1 MQKKD
6 PAPSDGR
13 SVYEEFLRLPQE
25 RQKDL
30 LRKWLRFFQ
39 KMLPRLEYQDFISD
53 FKKACKSLQLRPVP
67 ARRKN
72 ARLRNLDPSHYHMLF
87 EKIRQTRPRV
97 ISAYN
102 KRKAREEQLLRQS
115 FGAMIRRLIAGQPWP
130 FVRGCRS
137 KVRLA
142 AVGGGLACE
151 KGGWLE
157 RGEAGLSEGRLAC
170 RSVGWLERGEAG
182 LSEGRLA

>member
-1 MQKKD
+1 MIRKKKITVVLYFLTGEFSFVSEAPVPKKD

-102 KRKAREEQLLRQS
+102 ERKAREEHLLRQS

-137 KVRLA
+137 KVR
-142 AVGGGLACE
+142 AVRFRPRATI
-151 KGGWLE
+151 WH
-157 RGEAGLSEGRLAC
+157 
-170 RSVGWLERGEAG
+170 
-182 LSEGRLA
+182 

>member
-1 MQKKD
+1 M
-6 PAPSDGR
+6 
-13 SVYEEFLRLPQE
+13 YEEFLRLPQE

-102 KRKAREEQLLRQS
+102 ERKAREEHLLRQS

-137 KVRLA
+137 KVR
-142 AVGGGLACE
+142 AVRFRPRATI
-151 KGGWLE
+151 WH
-157 RGEAGLSEGRLAC
+157 
-170 RSVGWLERGEAG
+170 
-182 LSEGRLA
+182 